1 MRFKIV
7 IYLFLFVCILLF
19 YQIINTNRI
28 LSHQDK
34 LIQSHYQTQ
43 KKLKDS
49 LKNLQ
54 NFKKTHFYF
63 SIEGNPKIKLEPTNI
78 IFLKKDLR
86 DQLFEM
92 NITGELKNL
101 IELPKGNFLIEYIKI
116 VNQDWALIG
125 FNSDTHWGQ
134 AILKF
139 NNKKGKSYNFET
151 LNSFVKPL

>member
-1 MRFKIV
+1 MKFKIV

-19 YQIINTNRI
+19 YQILNTNRI

-101 IELPKGNFLIEYIKI
+101 IELPK
-116 VNQDWALIG
+116 
-125 FNSDTHWGQ
+125 
-134 AILKF
+134 
-139 NNKKGKSYNFET
+139 
-151 LNSFVKPL
+151 